1 MTPNQETKNTYTG
14 IQALRFVAAMLVVLA
29 HSTAMVNERMHL
41 DMFKWR
47 AGWSGVDIFF
57 VISGFVMA
65 ISSGGLMQRANGW
78 KIFLTRR
85 LIRIVPLYWV
95 ATTLK
100 LATIIAMPALALDS
114 PVEVWNT
121 IASYLFI
128 PTFDDKSLL
137 AAPLLKVGWTLNYE
151 MLFYAIFTMA
161 LFLGKSPLKFTAAIF
176 AIAVA
181 INLFSTPS
189 VAYAYGFLEPIL
201 MEFVMGMLV
210 AKLCMRVNNMN
221 ANVSTG
227 LNTGLHNGLHT
238 GTHRGASNFIDTLL
252 QYISTTKV
260 GAIIGVLALVISFT
274 IMFNCAEQPMWWR
287 WAYWGLPSMM
297 IVTVVALAEPALR
310 KVMPKILA
318 TLGDSS
324 YSLYLF
330 HTFTVPLLGTL
341 MIKLKI
347 MQPTFALAAC
357 IVISPLV
364 CLAIYA
370 WFELP
375 MTTQLKKL
383 AHFKK

>member
-1 MTPNQETKNTYTG
+1 MTPNQEIKNTYTG

-65 ISSGGLMQRANGW
+65 ISSRTLLQRANGW
-78 KIFLTRR
+78 KIFITRR

-100 LATIIAMPALALDS
+100 LATIIALPALALDS
-114 PVEVWNT
+114 PLDLWNT

-137 AAPLLKVGWTLNYE
+137 DAPLLKVGWTLNYE
-151 MLFYAIFTMA
+151 MFFYAIFTLA

-181 INLFSTPS
+181 VNLFSTPKFP
-189 VAYAYGFLEPIL
+189 YAYGFLEPIL

-210 AKLCMRVNNMN
+210 AKLCMRVNNINAGMN
-221 ANVSTG
+221 TG
-227 LNTGLHNGLHT
+227 LNIGLNI
-238 GTHRGASNFIDTLL
+238 GAKNFFDMLL
-252 QYISTTKV
+252 QYISTTKA
-260 GAIIGVLALVISFT
+260 GAIIGAVAVLISFV

-287 WAYWGLPSMM
+287 WAYWGIPSMV
-297 IVTVVALAEPALR
+297 IVLVAALGEPALR

-330 HTFTVPLLGTL
+330 HTFTVPMLGTL

>member
-1 MTPNQETKNTYTG
+1 MTPNQEIKNTYTG

-65 ISSGGLMQRANGW
+65 ISSRTLLQRANGW
-78 KIFLTRR
+78 KIFITRR

-100 LATIIAMPALALDS
+100 LATIIALPALALDS
-114 PVEVWNT
+114 PLDLWNT

-189 VAYAYGFLEPIL
+189 VAYTYGFLEPIL

-227 LNTGLHNGLHT
+227 LNTGLST
-238 GTHRGASNFIDTLL
+238 GTHRGATNFIDTLL

-260 GAIIGVLALVISFT
+260 GAIIGALALVISFT
-274 IMFNCAEQPMWWR
+274 IMFHYAEQPMWWR
-287 WAYWGLPSMM
+287 WAYWGLPSMI

-330 HTFTVPLLGTL
+330 HTFTVPLFGTL

-347 MQPTFALAAC
+347 IQPTLALAAC
-357 IVISPLV
+357 IVLSPLV

>member
-1 MTPNQETKNTYTG
+1 MTPNQEIKNTYTG

-65 ISSGGLMQRANGW
+65 ISSRTLLQRANGW
-78 KIFLTRR
+78 KIFITRR

-100 LATIIAMPALALDS
+100 LATIIALPALALDS
-114 PVEVWNT
+114 PLELWNT

-128 PTFDDKSLL
+128 PTFDDTSLL

-151 MLFYAIFTMA
+151 MFFYAIFTLA

-181 INLFSTPS
+181 ANLFSTPKFP
-189 VAYAYGFLEPIL
+189 YAYGFLEPIL

-210 AKLCMRVNNMN
+210 AKLCMRVNNIN
-221 ANVSTG
+221 AGVNTG
-227 LNTGLHNGLHT
+227 LNI
-238 GTHRGASNFIDTLL
+238 GAKNFIDKLL
-252 QYISTTKV
+252 QYISTTKA
-260 GAIIGVLALVISFT
+260 GAIIGAVAVVISFA
-274 IMFNCAEQPMWWR
+274 IMFNCAEQPIWWR
-287 WAYWGLPSMM
+287 WAYWGIPSMV
-297 IVTVVALAEPALR
+297 IVLVAALGEPALR
-310 KVMPKILA
+310 KVLPKILA

-341 MIKLKI
+341 MLKLKLA
-347 MQPTFALAAC
+347 QPTLALAAC

-375 MTTQLKKL
+375 MTTRLKRFARFEK
-383 AHFKK
+383 

>member
-1 MTPNQETKNTYTG
+1 MTPNQEIKNTYTG

-65 ISSGGLMQRANGW
+65 ISSRTLLQRANGW
-78 KIFLTRR
+78 KIFITRR

-100 LATIIAMPALALDS
+100 LATIIALPALALDS
-114 PVEVWNT
+114 PLELWNT

-128 PTFDDKSLL
+128 PTFDDTSLL

-151 MLFYAIFTMA
+151 MFFYAIFTLA

-181 INLFSTPS
+181 VNLFSTPKFP
-189 VAYAYGFLEPIL
+189 YAYGFLEPIL

-210 AKLCMRVNNMN
+210 AKLCMRVNNIN
-221 ANVSTG
+221 AGVNTG
-227 LNTGLHNGLHT
+227 LNI
-238 GTHRGASNFIDTLL
+238 GAKNFIDKLL
-252 QYISTTKV
+252 QYISTTKA
-260 GAIIGVLALVISFT
+260 GAIIGAVAVVISFA
-274 IMFNCAEQPMWWR
+274 IMFNCAELPIWWR
-287 WAYWGLPSMM
+287 WAFWGIPSMV
-297 IVTVVALAEPALR
+297 IVLVAALGEPALR
-310 KVMPKILA
+310 KVLPKILA

-341 MIKLKI
+341 MLKLKLA
-347 MQPTFALAAC
+347 QPTLALAAC

-375 MTTQLKKL
+375 MTTRLKRFARFEK
-383 AHFKK
+383 

>member
-100 LATIIAMPALALDS
+100 LATIITMPALALDS
-114 PVEVWNT
+114 PLELWNT

-181 INLFSTPS
+181 VNLFSTPTFP
-189 VAYAYGFLEPIL
+189 YAYGFLEPIL

-210 AKLCMRVNNMN
+210 AKLCTRVNNI
-221 ANVSTG
+221 NVGVNTG
-227 LNTGLHNGLHT
+227 LNIGLNI
-238 GTHRGASNFIDTLL
+238 GAKNFIDKLL

-260 GAIIGVLALVISFT
+260 GAIIGALALVICFT

-287 WAYWGLPSMM
+287 WAYWGLPSMI

-310 KVMPKILA
+310 KVMPNILA

-347 MQPTFALAAC
+347 MQPTLALAAC
-357 IVISPLV
+357 IVLSPLV

>member
-1 MTPNQETKNTYTG
+1 MSITPTSEHKHTYTG

-65 ISSGGLMQRANGW
+65 ISSGGLMQRVNGW
-78 KIFLTRR
+78 KIFITRR

-95 ATTLK
+95 ATTIK
-100 LATIIAMPALALDS
+100 LVAILVLPSLALDS
-114 PVEVWNT
+114 PLELWNT

-161 LFLGKSPLKFTAAIF
+161 LLLGKSPLKFTATIF
-176 AIAVA
+176 ALAVA
-181 INLFSTPS
+181 INIFSTPS
-189 VAYAYGFLEPIL
+189 VPFLYGFLEPIL

-210 AKLCMRVNNMN
+210 AKLCMRVNTIN
-221 ANVSTG
+221 AV
-227 LNTGLHNGLHT
+227 LNIEARH
-238 GTHRGASNFIDTLL
+238 GAKNFIDKFI

-260 GAIIGVLALVISFT
+260 GAIIGAIAVLASFT

-287 WAYWGLPSMM
+287 WAYWGLPSMV
-297 IVTVVALAEPALR
+297 IVTVVALSEPALR
-310 KVMPKILA
+310 KVIPKLLA

-341 MIKLKI
+341 MIKMKL
-347 MQPTFALAAC
+347 MQPTLALTAC

-375 MTTQLKKL
+375 MTTRLKKW
-383 AHFKK
+383 AQFKK

>member
-1 MTPNQETKNTYTG
+1 
-14 IQALRFVAAMLVVLA
+14 MLVVLA

-100 LATIIAMPALALDS
+100 LATIITMPALALDS
-114 PVEVWNT
+114 PLELWNT

-181 INLFSTPS
+181 VNLFSTPTFP
-189 VAYAYGFLEPIL
+189 YAYGFLEPIL

-210 AKLCMRVNNMN
+210 AKLCTRVNNI
-221 ANVSTG
+221 NVGVNTG
-227 LNTGLHNGLHT
+227 LNIGLNI
-238 GTHRGASNFIDTLL
+238 GAKNFIDKLL

-260 GAIIGVLALVISFT
+260 GAIIGALALVICFT

-287 WAYWGLPSMM
+287 WAYWGLPSMI

-310 KVMPKILA
+310 KVMPNILA

-347 MQPTFALAAC
+347 MQPTLALAAC
-357 IVISPLV
+357 IVLSPLV

>member
-1 MTPNQETKNTYTG
+1 MTPNQEIKNTYTG

-65 ISSGGLMQRANGW
+65 ISSRTLLQRANGW
-78 KIFLTRR
+78 KIFITRR

-100 LATIIAMPALALDS
+100 LATIIALPALALDS
-114 PVEVWNT
+114 PLELWNT

-128 PTFDDKSLL
+128 PTFDDTSLL

-151 MLFYAIFTMA
+151 MFFYAIFTLA

-181 INLFSTPS
+181 VNLFSTPKFP
-189 VAYAYGFLEPIL
+189 YAYGFLEPIL

-210 AKLCMRVNNMN
+210 AKLCMRVNNINAGMN
-221 ANVSTG
+221 TG
-227 LNTGLHNGLHT
+227 LNIGLNI
-238 GTHRGASNFIDTLL
+238 GAKNFFDKLL
-252 QYISTTKV
+252 QYISTTKA
-260 GAIIGVLALVISFT
+260 GAIIGAVAVVISFA

-287 WAYWGLPSMM
+287 WAYWGIPSMV
-297 IVTVVALAEPALR
+297 IVLVAALGEPALR

-341 MIKLKI
+341 MLKLKLA
-347 MQPTFALAAC
+347 QPTLALAAC

-375 MTTQLKKL
+375 MTTRLKRF
-383 AHFKK
+383 ARF

>member
-1 MTPNQETKNTYTG
+1 MSIPPTSEHKQTYTG

-57 VISGFVMA
+57 VISGFVMT
-65 ISSGGLMQRANGW
+65 ISSGGLTQRVDGW
-78 KIFLTRR
+78 KIFITRR

-95 ATTLK
+95 ATTIK
-100 LATIIAMPALALDS
+100 LATILVLPSLALDS
-114 PVEVWNT
+114 PLELWNT
-121 IASYLFI
+121 IASYLFF

-151 MLFYAIFTMA
+151 MLFYVIFTIA
-161 LFLGKSPLKFTAAIF
+161 LFLGKSPLKFTAVIF
-176 AIAVA
+176 ALAVA
-181 INLFSTPS
+181 INIFSTPS
-189 VAYAYGFLEPIL
+189 VPFIYGFLEPIL

-210 AKLCMRVNNMN
+210 AKLCLRVNTIN
-221 ANVSTG
+221 AVVNIEAR
-227 LNTGLHNGLHT
+227 H
-238 GTHRGASNFIDTLL
+238 GAKNFIDKLL

-260 GAIIGVLALVISFT
+260 SAIIGAVAVLASFI
-274 IMFNCAEQPMWWR
+274 IMFNCAQQPMWWR
-287 WAYWGLPSMM
+287 WAYWGLPSMV
-297 IVTVVALAEPALR
+297 IVAVIALWEPALR
-310 KVMPKILA
+310 KVIPKLLA

-341 MIKLKI
+341 MLKLKLV
-347 MQPTFALAAC
+347 QPTLALAAC
-357 IVISPLV
+357 IVISPIA
-364 CLAIYA
+364 CLAIYN

-375 MTTQLKKL
+375 MTTRLKRL
-383 AHFKK
+383 ASFRQ

>member
-1 MTPNQETKNTYTG
+1 MTPNQEIKNTYTG

-65 ISSGGLMQRANGW
+65 ISSRTLLQRANGW
-78 KIFLTRR
+78 KIFITRR

-100 LATIIAMPALALDS
+100 LATIIALPALALDS
-114 PVEVWNT
+114 PLELWNT

-128 PTFDDKSLL
+128 PTFDDTSLL

-151 MLFYAIFTMA
+151 MFFYAIFTLA

-181 INLFSTPS
+181 VNLFSTPKFP
-189 VAYAYGFLEPIL
+189 YAYGFLEPIL

-210 AKLCMRVNNMN
+210 AKLCMRVNNIN
-221 ANVSTG
+221 AGVNTG
-227 LNTGLHNGLHT
+227 LNI
-238 GTHRGASNFIDTLL
+238 GAKNFIDKLL
-252 QYISTTKV
+252 QYISTTKA
-260 GAIIGVLALVISFT
+260 GAIIGAVAVVISFA

-287 WAYWGLPSMM
+287 WAYWGIPSMV
-297 IVTVVALAEPALR
+297 IVLVVALAEPALR

-341 MIKLKI
+341 MLKLKLA
-347 MQPTFALAAC
+347 QPTRALAAC

-375 MTTQLKKL
+375 MTTRLKRF
-383 AHFKK
+383 ARF

>member
-1 MTPNQETKNTYTG
+1 MTPNQEIKNTYTG

-65 ISSGGLMQRANGW
+65 ISSRTLLQRANGW
-78 KIFLTRR
+78 KIFITRR

-100 LATIIAMPALALDS
+100 LATIIALPALALDS
-114 PVEVWNT
+114 PLELWNT

-151 MLFYAIFTMA
+151 MFFYAIFTLA

-181 INLFSTPS
+181 VNLFSTPKFP
-189 VAYAYGFLEPIL
+189 YAYGFLEPIL

-210 AKLCMRVNNMN
+210 AKLCMRVNNIN
-221 ANVSTG
+221 AGVNTG
-227 LNTGLHNGLHT
+227 LNI
-238 GTHRGASNFIDTLL
+238 GAKNFIDKLL
-252 QYISTTKV
+252 QYISTTKA
-260 GAIIGVLALVISFT
+260 GAIIGAVAVVISFA

-287 WAYWGLPSMM
+287 WAYWGIPSMV
-297 IVTVVALAEPALR
+297 IVLVVALGEPALR

-341 MIKLKI
+341 MLKLKLA
-347 MQPTFALAAC
+347 QPTLALAAC

-375 MTTQLKKL
+375 MTTRLKRFARFEK
-383 AHFKK
+383 

>member
-210 AKLCMRVNNMN
+210 AKLCMRVNNIN
-221 ANVSTG
+221 ANV
-227 LNTGLHNGLHT
+227 NT
-238 GTHRGASNFIDTLL
+238 GTHRGASNFIDILL

-260 GAIIGVLALVISFT
+260 GAIIGVFALVISFT

-287 WAYWGLPSMM
+287 WAYWGLPSMI

-310 KVMPKILA
+310 KVMPKILT

-341 MIKLKI
+341 MIKLKVA
-347 MQPTFALAAC
+347 QPTLALAAC
-357 IVISPLV
+357 IVLSPLV

>member
-1 MTPNQETKNTYTG
+1 MSITPTSEHKHTYTG

-65 ISSGGLMQRANGW
+65 ISSGGLMQRVNGW
-78 KIFLTRR
+78 KIFITRR

-95 ATTLK
+95 ATTIK
-100 LATIIAMPALALDS
+100 LVAILVLPSLALDS
-114 PVEVWNT
+114 PLELWNT

-161 LFLGKSPLKFTAAIF
+161 LLLGKSPLKFTATIF
-176 AIAVA
+176 ALAVA
-181 INLFSTPS
+181 INIFSTPS
-189 VAYAYGFLEPIL
+189 VPFLYGFLEPIL

-210 AKLCMRVNNMN
+210 AKLCMRVNTIN
-221 ANVSTG
+221 AV
-227 LNTGLHNGLHT
+227 LNIEARH
-238 GTHRGASNFIDTLL
+238 GAKNFIDKFI

-260 GAIIGVLALVISFT
+260 GAIIGAIAVLASFT

-287 WAYWGLPSMM
+287 WAYWGLPSMV
-297 IVTVVALAEPALR
+297 IVTVVALSEPALR
-310 KVMPKILA
+310 KVIPKLLA

-341 MIKLKI
+341 MLKLKLA
-347 MQPTFALAAC
+347 QPTLALAAC
-357 IVISPLV
+357 IVISPIV

-375 MTTQLKKL
+375 MTTRLKRL
-383 AHFKK
+383 AQFR

>member
-1 MTPNQETKNTYTG
+1 MTLNQETKNTYIG

-65 ISSGGLMQRANGW
+65 ISSGTLITRANGW
-78 KIFLTRR
+78 KIFITRR

-100 LATIIAMPALALDS
+100 LATILALPTLALDS
-114 PVEVWNT
+114 PLELWNT

-128 PTFDDKSLL
+128 PTFDDTSLL

-151 MLFYAIFTMA
+151 MFFYAIFTLA

-181 INLFSTPS
+181 VNLFSTPKFP
-189 VAYAYGFLEPIL
+189 YAYGFLEPIL

-210 AKLCMRVNNMN
+210 AKLCTRVNNI
-221 ANVSTG
+221 NVGVNTG
-227 LNTGLHNGLHT
+227 LNI
-238 GTHRGASNFIDTLL
+238 GAKNFIDKLL

-260 GAIIGVLALVISFT
+260 GAIIGALALVICFT

-287 WAYWGLPSMM
+287 WAYWGLPSMI

-310 KVMPKILA
+310 KVMPNILA

-341 MIKLKI
+341 MIQLKI
-347 MQPTFALAAC
+347 MQPTLALAAC
-357 IVISPLV
+357 IVLSPLV

>member
-1 MTPNQETKNTYTG
+1 MTPNQETKSTFTG

-100 LATIIAMPALALDS
+100 LATILALPTLALDS
-114 PVEVWNT
+114 PLELWNT

-181 INLFSTPS
+181 VNLFSTPKFP
-189 VAYAYGFLEPIL
+189 YAYGFLEPIL

-210 AKLCMRVNNMN
+210 AKLCTRVNNI
-221 ANVSTG
+221 NVGVNTG
-227 LNTGLHNGLHT
+227 LNI
-238 GTHRGASNFIDTLL
+238 GAKNFIDKLL

-260 GAIIGVLALVISFT
+260 GAIIGALALVICFT

-287 WAYWGLPSMM
+287 WAYWGLPSMI

-310 KVMPKILA
+310 KVMPNILA

-341 MIKLKI
+341 MIQLKI
-347 MQPTFALAAC
+347 MQPTLALAAC
-357 IVISPLV
+357 IVLSPLV

>member
-1 MTPNQETKNTYTG
+1 MSIPPTSEHKHTYTG

-65 ISSGGLMQRANGW
+65 ISSGGLMQRVDGW
-78 KIFLTRR
+78 KIFITRR

-95 ATTLK
+95 ATTIK
-100 LATIIAMPALALDS
+100 LATILVLPSLALDS
-114 PVEVWNT
+114 PLELWNT

-151 MLFYAIFTMA
+151 MLFYVIFTMA
-161 LFLGKSPLKFTAAIF
+161 LFLGKSPLKVTAAIF
-176 AIAVA
+176 ALAVA
-181 INLFSTPS
+181 INIFSTPS
-189 VAYAYGFLEPIL
+189 VPFIYGFLEPIL

-210 AKLCMRVNNMN
+210 AKLCMRVNTIN
-221 ANVSTG
+221 AVLDID
-227 LNTGLHNGLHT
+227 LNISARH
-238 GTHRGASNFIDTLL
+238 GAKNFIDKFL
-252 QYISTTKV
+252 QYISNTKV
-260 GAIIGVLALVISFT
+260 GAIIGAVAVLASFT
-274 IMFNCAEQPMWWR
+274 IMFNCAQQPMWWR
-287 WAYWGLPSMM
+287 WAYWGLPSMV
-297 IVTVVALAEPALR
+297 IVTVVALSEPALR
-310 KVMPKILA
+310 KVIPKLLA

-341 MIKLKI
+341 MLKLKLA
-347 MQPTFALAAC
+347 QPTLALAAC
-357 IVISPLV
+357 IVISPIV

-375 MTTQLKKL
+375 MTTRLKRL
-383 AHFKK
+383 AQFR

>member
-65 ISSGGLMQRANGW
+65 ISSGGLMQRTNGW

-137 AAPLLKVGWTLNYE
+137 SAPLLKVGWTLNYE
-151 MLFYAIFTMA
+151 MFFYAIFTMA

-201 MEFVMGMLV
+201 MEFVMGMLI

-221 ANVSTG
+221 AKAN
-227 LNTGLHNGLHT
+227 T

-252 QYISTTKV
+252 QYISTTKF
-260 GAIIGVLALVISFT
+260 GAIIGVFALVISFT

-287 WAYWGLPSMM
+287 WAYWGLPSMI

-341 MIKLKI
+341 MIKFKI
-347 MQPTFALAAC
+347 MQPTLALAAC
-357 IVISPLV
+357 IVLSPLV

>member
-1 MTPNQETKNTYTG
+1 MTPNQEIKNTYTG

-65 ISSGGLMQRANGW
+65 ISSRTLLQRANGW
-78 KIFLTRR
+78 KIFITRR

-95 ATTLK
+95 ATSLK
-100 LATIIAMPALALDS
+100 LATIIALPALALDS
-114 PVEVWNT
+114 PLELWNT

-128 PTFDDKSLL
+128 PTFDDTSLL

-151 MLFYAIFTMA
+151 MFFYAIFTLA

-176 AIAVA
+176 ALAVA
-181 INLFSTPS
+181 VNLFSTPKFP
-189 VAYAYGFLEPIL
+189 YAYGFLEPIL

-210 AKLCMRVNNMN
+210 AKLCMRVNNIN
-221 ANVSTG
+221 AGVNTS
-227 LNTGLHNGLHT
+227 LNI
-238 GTHRGASNFIDTLL
+238 GAKNFIDKLL
-252 QYISTTKV
+252 QYISTTKA
-260 GAIIGVLALVISFT
+260 GAIIGAVAVVISFA
-274 IMFNCAEQPMWWR
+274 IMFNCDEQPMWWR
-287 WAYWGLPSMM
+287 WAYWGIPSMV
-297 IVTVVALAEPALR
+297 IVLVAALGEPALR

-341 MIKLKI
+341 MLKLKLA
-347 MQPTFALAAC
+347 QPTLALAAC

-375 MTTQLKKL
+375 MTTRLKRFARFEK
-383 AHFKK
+383 

>member
-1 MTPNQETKNTYTG
+1 MTPNKEIKNTYTG

-65 ISSGGLMQRANGW
+65 ISSRNLLQRANGW
-78 KIFLTRR
+78 KIFITRR

-100 LATIIAMPALALDS
+100 LATIIALPALALDS
-114 PVEVWNT
+114 PLELWNT

-128 PTFDDKSLL
+128 PTFDDTSLL

-151 MLFYAIFTMA
+151 MFFYAIFTLA

-181 INLFSTPS
+181 VNLLSTPKFP
-189 VAYAYGFLEPIL
+189 YAYGFLEPIL

-210 AKLCMRVNNMN
+210 AKLCMRVNNFN
-221 ANVSTG
+221 AGVNTD
-227 LNTGLHNGLHT
+227 LNI
-238 GTHRGASNFIDTLL
+238 GAKNFINKLL
-252 QYISTTKV
+252 QYISTTKA
-260 GAIIGVLALVISFT
+260 GAIIGAVAVVISFV
-274 IMFNCAEQPMWWR
+274 IMFNCDEQPMWWR
-287 WAYWGLPSMM
+287 WAYWGIPSMV
-297 IVTVVALAEPALR
+297 IVLVAALGEPALR

-341 MIKLKI
+341 MLKLKLA
-347 MQPTFALAAC
+347 QPTLALAAC

-375 MTTQLKKL
+375 MTTRLKRFARFEK
-383 AHFKK
+383 

>member
-1 MTPNQETKNTYTG
+1 MSITPTSEHKHTYTG

-65 ISSGGLMQRANGW
+65 ISSGGLMQRVNGW
-78 KIFLTRR
+78 KIFITRR

-95 ATTLK
+95 ATTIK
-100 LATIIAMPALALDS
+100 LVAILVLPSLALDS
-114 PVEVWNT
+114 PLELWNT

-161 LFLGKSPLKFTAAIF
+161 LLLGKSPLKFTATIF
-176 AIAVA
+176 ALAVA
-181 INLFSTPS
+181 INIFSTPS
-189 VAYAYGFLEPIL
+189 VPFLYGFLEPIL

-210 AKLCMRVNNMN
+210 AKLCMRVNTIN
-221 ANVSTG
+221 AV
-227 LNTGLHNGLHT
+227 LNIDLKIEARH
-238 GTHRGASNFIDTLL
+238 GAKNFIDKFI

-260 GAIIGVLALVISFT
+260 GAITGAVAVLASFT

-287 WAYWGLPSMM
+287 WAYWGLPSMV
-297 IVTVVALAEPALR
+297 IVTVVALSEPALR
-310 KVMPKILA
+310 KVIPKLLA

-341 MIKLKI
+341 MIKLKLV
-347 MQPTFALAAC
+347 QPTLALTAC
-357 IVISPLV
+357 IVISPIV

-375 MTTQLKKL
+375 LTTRLKKL
-383 AHFKK
+383 AQFKK

>member
-1 MTPNQETKNTYTG
+1 MTPNQEIKNTYTG

-65 ISSGGLMQRANGW
+65 ISSRTLLQRANGW
-78 KIFLTRR
+78 KIFITRR

-100 LATIIAMPALALDS
+100 LATIIALPTLALDS
-114 PVEVWNT
+114 PLELWNT

-151 MLFYAIFTMA
+151 MFFYAIFTLA

-176 AIAVA
+176 AIAVTV
-181 INLFSTPS
+181 NHFSTPKFP
-189 VAYAYGFLEPIL
+189 YAYGFLEPIL

-210 AKLCMRVNNMN
+210 AKLCMRVNNIN
-221 ANVSTG
+221 AGVNTG
-227 LNTGLHNGLHT
+227 LNI
-238 GTHRGASNFIDTLL
+238 GAKNFIDKLL
-252 QYISTTKV
+252 QYISTTKA
-260 GAIIGVLALVISFT
+260 GAIIGAVAVVISFA

-287 WAYWGLPSMM
+287 WAYWGLPSMI
-297 IVTVVALAEPALR
+297 IVMVVALGEPALR

-341 MIKLKI
+341 MLKLKLA
-347 MQPTFALAAC
+347 QPTLALAAC

-375 MTTQLKKL
+375 MTTRLKRFARFEK
-383 AHFKK
+383 

>member
-1 MTPNQETKNTYTG
+1 MSITPTSEHKHTYTG

-65 ISSGGLMQRANGW
+65 ISSGGLMQRVNGW
-78 KIFLTRR
+78 KIFITRR

-95 ATTLK
+95 ATTIK
-100 LATIIAMPALALDS
+100 LVAILVLPSLALDS
-114 PVEVWNT
+114 PLELWNT

-161 LFLGKSPLKFTAAIF
+161 LLLGKSPLKFTAAIF
-176 AIAVA
+176 ALAVA
-181 INLFSTPS
+181 INIFSTPS
-189 VAYAYGFLEPIL
+189 VPFLYGFLEPIL

-210 AKLCMRVNNMN
+210 AKLCMRVNTIN
-221 ANVSTG
+221 AV
-227 LNTGLHNGLHT
+227 LNIDLNIEARH
-238 GTHRGASNFIDTLL
+238 GAKNFIDKLL

-260 GAIIGVLALVISFT
+260 GAIIGAIAVLASFT

-287 WAYWGLPSMM
+287 WAYWGLPSMV
-297 IVTVVALAEPALR
+297 IVTVVALSEPALR
-310 KVMPKILA
+310 KVIPKLLA

-341 MIKLKI
+341 MIKMKLV
-347 MQPTFALAAC
+347 QPTLALTAC

-375 MTTQLKKL
+375 MTTRLKKW
-383 AHFKK
+383 AQFKK

>member
-1 MTPNQETKNTYTG
+1 MSITPTSEHKHTYTG

-65 ISSGGLMQRANGW
+65 ISSGGLMQRVNGW
-78 KIFLTRR
+78 KIFITRR

-95 ATTLK
+95 ATTIK
-100 LATIIAMPALALDS
+100 LVAILVLPSLALDS
-114 PVEVWNT
+114 PLELWNT

-161 LFLGKSPLKFTAAIF
+161 LLLGKSPLKFTATIF
-176 AIAVA
+176 ALAVA
-181 INLFSTPS
+181 INIFSTPS
-189 VAYAYGFLEPIL
+189 VPFLYGFLEPIL

-210 AKLCMRVNNMN
+210 AKLCMRVNTIN
-221 ANVSTG
+221 AV
-227 LNTGLHNGLHT
+227 LNIEARH
-238 GTHRGASNFIDTLL
+238 GAKNFIDKFI

-260 GAIIGVLALVISFT
+260 GAIIGAIAVLASFT

-287 WAYWGLPSMM
+287 WAYWGLPSMV
-297 IVTVVALAEPALR
+297 IVTVVALSEPALR
-310 KVMPKILA
+310 KVIPKLLA

-341 MIKLKI
+341 MIKMKL
-347 MQPTFALAAC
+347 MQPTLALTAC
-357 IVISPLV
+357 IAISPLV

-375 MTTQLKKL
+375 MTTRLKKW
-383 AHFKK
+383 AQFKK